1 MNMTNEGD
9 KSFTFTWCTEK
20 KCTALSQ
27 IPYIDFIFDQL
38 YLKVCAL
45 ILLAGQTGGVF
56 KLIILKPKLSD

>member
-1 MNMTNEGD
+1 MKEI
-9 KSFTFTWCTEK
+9 KVCTFTWCTEK

-27 IPYIDFIFDQL
+27 IPYIDFSFDQL
-38 YLKVCAL
+38 YLKVCAQDSF